1 MKTSD
6 ATLLLPAPAWTDP
19 RVHLLDDT
27 WLLTIFAILLATA
40 LPWLGSSFEVD
51 FAAAALGLLALAA
64 LHVAFTAL
72 INPARASGAWRSR
85 ALIVLHALGMIIV
98 GFIWHHAGGLQN
110 PAFLMVFVLPVV
122 GAIFLSRWQP
132 YLMAAVAVLVVGWVA
147 LSQAPELRW
156 YLTGLNAAGGWL
168 AAVFGTQAATL
179 NMPFSGFYAPSNY
192 FVVLLEVFAI
202 LLFACAVAAEYL
214 GTVFDRLHAHVFA
227 ARAEAERGQELW
239 ATLIENLP
247 LPALLVD
254 TDTLQ
259 VICASEQVA
268 LRLSAEGS
276 PPAGQNI
283 FEAIHFSY
291 PDVIQGLIG
300 GAGGVARLSAVR
312 VAGELRMCQVRVQHV
327 AQRGRRFA
335 LVIIEDITEA
345 FCAQAALDAADYAAF
360 VVDSN
365 GRVLA
370 FNRPAHGLF
379 PGTEIGARISSLL
392 SPDAAAHWWEP
403 TLTARRKMH
412 LEILQR
418 VYQVTSS
425 PLSLP
430 GEEERIHVVALRPV
444 AKAALSDTTMTVSTL
459 AQSS

>member
-1 MKTSD
+1 
-6 ATLLLPAPAWTDP
+6 
-19 RVHLLDDT
+19 
-27 WLLTIFAILLATA
+27 
-40 LPWLGSSFEVD
+40 
-51 FAAAALGLLALAA
+51 
-64 LHVAFTAL
+64 
-72 INPARASGAWRSR
+72 
-85 ALIVLHALGMIIV
+85 
-98 GFIWHHAGGLQN
+98 
-110 PAFLMVFVLPVV
+110 
-122 GAIFLSRWQP
+122 
-132 YLMAAVAVLVVGWVA
+132 
-147 LSQAPELRW
+147 
-156 YLTGLNAAGGWL
+156 
-168 AAVFGTQAATL
+168 
-179 NMPFSGFYAPSNY
+179 
-192 FVVLLEVFAI
+192 
-202 LLFACAVAAEYL
+202 VAAEYL